1 MTDMQTVGKTAEE
14 VFRELMLYGN
24 SYIPLPKEGVSMASA
39 VSIQVEIDAA
49 LVARIQELE
58 ASNFELAKRLL
69 ESSERHIALEA
80 QLEREN
86 DLWVVLPGKQ
96 EMVQL
101 RGYRQKAQLQA
112 TPEHKQA
119 QQAGE

>member
-1 MTDMQTVGKTAEE
+1 
-14 VFRELMLYGN
+14 
-24 SYIPLPKEGVSMASA
+24 MASA

>member
-1 MTDMQTVGKTAEE
+1 MQTVGKTAEE
-14 VFRELMLYGN
+14 IFRELMLYGN
-24 SYIPLPKEGVSMASA
+24 SYIPLPKGDVSMASA
-39 VSIQVEIDAA
+39 VSIRVEMDAA

-69 ESSERHIALEA
+69 ESSERYIALEA

-86 DLWVVLPGKQ
+86 ALWVVLPGQQ

-101 RGYRQKAQLQA
+101 RWYRQKVQ
-112 TPEHKQA
+112 P
-119 QQAGE
+119 